1 MVDLKRILCMT
12 LALIFVTIAGFS
24 SAAFANDV
32 SKLLIIDV
40 RTVEEWNGG
49 HIEGALLIPYDQID
63 KNIGTVAKDKSK
75 RIYLYCRS
83 GRRSA
88 IARETL
94 SKMGYK
100 DVVNLGT
107 LEDAAKILKLKIVK

>member
-1 MVDLKRILCMT
+1 MVDLKRILCVMLT
-12 LALIFVTIAGFS
+12 LIFVTIAGFS
-24 SAAFANDV
+24 SAAFANDA

-49 HIEGALLIPYDQID
+49 HIEGAILIPYDQIG
-63 KNIGTVAKDKSK
+63 KGISAVAKDKSQ
-75 RIYLYCRS
+75 RIYVYCRS
-83 GRRSA
+83 GRRST
-88 IARETL
+88 IAGGTL
-94 SKMGYK
+94 VKMGYK